1 MWLCDVV
8 CWVVIGVFDVVGV
21 LVEQVVVYLSV
32 IMFGKIY
39 LQFVQLI
46 LLVYYLFVYVYFLLC
61 DLDCIVDFDKCV
73 VVFLYGLGVLVG
85 LLLGLDFDVIVV
97 DFGFLVVVDN
107 FVDVIVVCD
116 FVVEVV
122 FVFVMIV
129 VDLFWLVED
138 IIVWSLMEFGYVMLY
153 DLWFIGSL
161 IMLQKKNLDIVELV
175 CGKFGWLIGNL
186 VGLLVILKVQF
197 LVYNC
202 DLQEDKELVFDLV
215 VQLELLLLVM
225 VGLVVSLIFNVQWM
239 VELVLVGYMLV
250 IDFVEWFVW

>member
-1 MWLCDVV
+1 M
-8 CWVVIGVFDVVGV
+8 
-21 LVEQVVVYLSV
+21 
-32 IMFGKIY
+32 
-39 LQFVQLI
+39 
-46 LLVYYLFVYVYFLLC
+46 YVYFLLC

-161 IMLQKKNLDIVELV
+161 IML
-175 CGKFGWLIGNL
+175 
-186 VGLLVILKVQF
+186 
-197 LVYNC
+197 
-202 DLQEDKELVFDLV
+202 
-215 VQLELLLLVM
+215 
-225 VGLVVSLIFNVQWM
+225 
-239 VELVLVGYMLV
+239 
-250 IDFVEWFVW
+250 